1 MKRPTIGVG
10 HKPNLWLLFIL
21 RLRKCLKLRYLLILF
36 FSLII
41 FTYLRLINHN
51 SSDQQIEV
59 KFRSHIISS
68 VAEHLEAN
76 HLSDKCNFDQTESL
90 LRYKPVKSITKNP
103 DDTRPSPS
111 IQRLHKLF
119 SILISHEEKLRQ
131 ALDYLG
137 IFRFNNLYNT
147 LRPFANNTQ
156 RLNEIYC
163 HFQRYI
169 TVSDNGHI
177 DITPQLIDYLKQV
190 SNYLS
195 DGFNSEHS
203 LWNKTSINNLQKP
216 VIILAANSR
225 FYDTLQASMR
235 TVNEYFSN
243 HLVVI
248 YDLGFDQSQLDM
260 VRYSPENIILFILFH

>member
-10 HKPNLWLLFIL
+10 HKPSLWLLFIL
-21 RLRKCLKLRYLLILF
+21 RLRKCFKLRYLLILF

-41 FTYLRLINHN
+41 LFYLRLINHH
-51 SSDQQIEV
+51 SSDQQIEGNV
-59 KFRSHIISS
+59 QSRIISV
-68 VAEHLEAN
+68 VADHFEDN
-76 HLSDKCNFDQTESL
+76 HLLDTCNFDDTESL
-90 LRYKPVKSITKNP
+90 LRYKSLKSSTKNS
-103 DDTRPSPS
+103 DDTRPAPS

-119 SILISHEEKLRQ
+119 SILISHEEKFRQ

-137 IFRFNNLYNT
+137 IFRFTNLYNT
-147 LRPFANNTQ
+147 LHPFANNTE
-156 RLNEIYC
+156 RLHEINC

-169 TVSDNGHI
+169 TISDNGHM

-195 DGFNSEHS
+195 DGFNSEHP
-203 LWNKTSINNLQKP
+203 LWNKTSMNDLQKP
-216 VIILAANSR
+216 VIILAANAR

-243 HLVVI
+243 HQVVI
-248 YDLGFDQSQLDM
+248 YNLGFDQSQLNM
-260 VRYSPENIILFILFH
+260 VRYSVKNRLT